1 MLYIFILLSLA
12 ARLSSGGYLFY
23 SQDVEAQCAGVM
35 KVVREIDAQSV
46 EPPLNFVPVD
56 LCQDVRP
63 LGIAFSKPRFYYLV
77 ASVLALADR
86 GRLCQEALTVSHPF
100 AHLVA
105 VLISVLSNSKFLL
118 SVGHFLVLRVFVFP
132 YLVSLLYT
140 IFYILSTLFY
150 K

>member
-1 MLYIFILLSLA
+1 
-12 ARLSSGGYLFY
+12 
-23 SQDVEAQCAGVM
+23 M

-63 LGIAFSKPRFYYLV
+63 LGIAFSKPRFCYLV

-86 GRLCQEALTVSHPF
+86 GRFRKKALAVSHPF
-100 AHLVA
+100 AHLAA
-105 VLISVLSNSKFLL
+105 VLVSVLSNSDFLL
-118 SVGHFLVLRVFVFP
+118 SVGHFHFLRIFVFP
-132 YLVSLLYT
+132 YLMSLLYT